1 MRNKSVIIT
10 SIIINSILIVL
21 ELFALSE
28 ILFRYLP
35 GSVSFKWTY
44 SLTYYTNLSNMLLLI
59 GSIYSLIQDIYELK
73 GIYKIKSALPK
84 FLGVVST
91 LVTFFTVWILVIIS
105 KEIKYGIEI
114 QGSMWLFMHTI
125 CPTLGFISFIFFNE
139 KKYIKYTDIIYPAVF
154 TLLYTILVL
163 ILFFLNLRI
172 PYKSNLSKDFN
183 ITWYFIV
190 CCGLIEIVVSLLI
203 GLIIRFI
210 KNLFRNE

>member
-125 CPTLGFISFIFFNE
+125 WPILGFISFIFFND